1 MDTEKPVTSDDPA
14 LDGNSAPH
22 RDPEDSTIL
31 VDLWTD
37 LVCPWCYLGEARLHD
52 AIEAEGL
59 AGRVHLRLHSF
70 ELDPTA
76 PVSEAR
82 SNIAHLV
89 QAKGMAEDEVRAM
102 EEQIQQLAGELG
114 RDYALERPMASTRAV
129 HRVMHAVR
137 AAAADDTGG
146 EQAAAAFFLGLQ
158 RAYFAGRVNPFDAE
172 QVIARAVE
180 TGLAPE
186 AARAAWE
193 GTTNVGTASEGTSG
207 VGTASENAVADD
219 VALARE
225 IGVRGVP
232 FFVFDETYSAPGA
245 IPLDAF
251 RQVLRSLADGTQ
263 P

>member
-1 MDTEKPVTSDDPA
+1 MNTD
-14 LDGNSAPH
+14 
-22 RDPEDSTIL
+22 RTIL

-59 AGRVHLRLHSF
+59 TGRVHLRLHSF

-76 PVSEAR
+76 PVGEAH

-89 QAKGMAEDEVRAM
+89 QAKGMPEADVRAM
-102 EEQIQQLAGELG
+102 ETQIQQLAAELD
-114 RDYALERPMASTRAV
+114 RDYAMERPMAGTRAV
-129 HRVMHAVR
+129 HRVMQAVR
-137 AAAADDTGG
+137 AAGTTDASGDD
-146 EQAAAAFFLGLQ
+146 AAAAFLLGLQ
-158 RAYFAGRVNPFDAE
+158 RDYFAGRVDPFDAE
-172 QVIARAVE
+172 QVIPRAGE
-180 TGLAPE
+180 AGLDQQT
-186 AARAAWE
+186 ARAAWE
-193 GTTNVGTASEGTSG
+193 GAAGEV
-207 VGTASENAVADD
+207 AVAED

-225 IGVRGVP
+225 LGVRGVP

-251 RQVLRSLADGTQ
+251 RQVLRSLADGTA

>member
-1 MDTEKPVTSDDPA
+1 MDTDQPVTS
-14 LDGNSAPH
+14 
-22 RDPEDSTIL
+22 EDRTIL

-59 AGRVHLRLHSF
+59 TGRVHLRLHSF

-76 PVSEAR
+76 PVGEGR

-89 QAKGMAEDEVRAM
+89 QAKGMPEADVRAM
-102 EEQIQQLAGELG
+102 EAQIQQLAGELH
-114 RDYALERPMASTRAV
+114 RDYAPERPMANTRAV
-129 HRVMHAVR
+129 HRVMQAVHSS
-137 AAAADDTGG
+137 AGESPAG

-158 RAYFAGRVNPFDAE
+158 RDYFAGRVDPFDAE

-180 TGLAPE
+180 AGLDQDT
-186 AARAAWE
+186 ARSAWE
-193 GTTNVGTASEGTSG
+193 GATGE
-207 VGTASENAVADD
+207 EAVADD
-219 VALARE
+219 VALAQE

-251 RQVLRSLADGTQ
+251 RQVLRSLADGTA

>member
-1 MDTEKPVTSDDPA
+1 MNTD
-14 LDGNSAPH
+14 
-22 RDPEDSTIL
+22 RTIL

-59 AGRVHLRLHSF
+59 TGRVHLRLHSF

-76 PVSEAR
+76 STEETH

-89 QAKGMAEDEVRAM
+89 QAKGMPEADVRAM
-102 EEQIQQLAGELG
+102 ETQIQQLAAELD
-114 RDYALERPMASTRAV
+114 RDYAMERPMAGTRAV
-129 HRVMHAVR
+129 HRVMQAVR
-137 AAAADDTGG
+137 AAGTTDVTG
-146 EQAAAAFFLGLQ
+146 EEAAAAFFLGLQ
-158 RAYFAGRVNPFDAE
+158 RDYFASRADPFDAE

-180 TGLAPE
+180 AGLDQQT
-186 AARAAWE
+186 ARSAWE
-193 GTTNVGTASEGTSG
+193 GAAGE
-207 VGTASENAVADD
+207 EAVAED

-225 IGVRGVP
+225 LGVRGVP

-251 RQVLRSLADGTQ
+251 RQVLRSLADGNT